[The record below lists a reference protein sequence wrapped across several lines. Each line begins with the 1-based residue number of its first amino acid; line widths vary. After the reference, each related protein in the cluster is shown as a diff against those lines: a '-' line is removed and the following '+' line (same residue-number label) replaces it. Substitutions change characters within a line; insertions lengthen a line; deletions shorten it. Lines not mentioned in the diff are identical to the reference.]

1 MEQNFVNSKRLEI
14 VPIEREVFGAAVL
27 KTPFGTQALPNLSNS
42 IFLKN

>member
-14 VPIEREVFGAAVL
+14 VSIEREVFGAAVL
-27 KTPFGTQALPNLSNS
+27 KTPFGTLPNLSNS